1 MEPAIQFATTSGD
14 VNIAFWARGNG
25 PPLVLIFPPGFSNLR
40 YEWQIPEGQRTFEL
54 NEQHFTVVRYDLRNT
69 GLSDRGVAEV
79 SLEDYV
85 SDLEAVLEKLQYPQ
99 VSIFGDADA
108 GKIAIAYAARHP
120 DRVSS
125 LILWRTNP
133 APGGSAAAPG
143 WTNLRP
149 LLDHNWPLFTDLLA
163 TALAGLDDTGLTARV
178 SHYIRESVLPKE
190 FVTASDSLAAADVSA
205 LLPHIEARTL
215 VLHRM
220 DTPFFAIERAR
231 KLVATIP
238 DARLAV
244 IQGKSPFAWD
254 ENVIRA
260 GLGFLLEDQAR
271 PAARSSA
278 IRTMLYTDVES
289 HTAMMQRLGDS
300 AGRDVLRQHEH
311 TTRQALRDFGG
322 SEIKAMG
329 DGFLASFSSAQKAL
343 ECAVALQ
350 RAFAVAPSGA
360 GEAGPLRVRIGVN
373 AGEPIAEDGDL
384 FGAAVIAAARIAGKA
399 AGGEILVSHVVREL
413 AAGKGFLFASR
424 GETRIRGLEDPIQ
437 LFELLWQT
445 SPARLA
451 LPD

>member
-1 MEPAIQFATTSGD
+1 MEPPIQFGTTRDD

-25 PPLVLIFPPGFSNLR
+25 PPLVLMFPPGFSNLR
-40 YEWQIPEGQRTFEL
+40 YEWQIPEGQQTFEL
-54 NEQHFTVVRYDLRNT
+54 IEPHFRVVRYDLRNT
-69 GLSDRGVAEV
+69 GLSDRGIEAM
-79 SLEDYV
+79 SLDNYV
-85 SDLEAVLEKLQYPQ
+85 SDLEAVLTKLNYPQ
-99 VSIFGDADA
+99 VSIFGGGDA
-108 GKIAIAYAARHP
+108 GKIAIAYSARHP
-120 DRVSS
+120 ERVTS

-149 LLDHNWPLFTDLLA
+149 LLDRNWPLFTDLLA
-163 TALAGLDDTGLTARV
+163 TALAGLDDTGLAARV
-178 SHYIRESVLPKE
+178 SRYIRESVRPEE
-190 FVTASDSLAAADVSA
+190 FVAASDSLATMDVTPM
-205 LLPHIEARTL
+205 LQHVKARTL

-220 DTPFFAIERAR
+220 DTPFFAIDRAR
-231 KLVATIP
+231 KLGATIP

-244 IQGKSPFAWD
+244 VQGKSPFAWD

-260 GLGFLLEDQAR
+260 GIGFLLEDQER

-289 HTAMMQRLGDS
+289 HTAMMQRMGDA
-300 AGRDVLRQHEH
+300 AGRDILRQHEQ
-311 TTRQALRDFGG
+311 TTRQALRDYGG
-322 SEIKAMG
+322 SEVKAMG
-329 DGFLASFSSAQKAL
+329 DGVLASFGSAQKAL

-360 GEAGPLRVRIGVN
+360 GESGPLRVRIGIN

-399 AGGEILVSHVVREL
+399 QGGEILVSNVVREL

-437 LFELLWQT
+437 LFQLHWQT
-445 SPARLA
+445 PRR
-451 LPD
+451 D